1 MKIHDF
7 FCSYNFDVCLQRF
20 MIRERKKRNIKR
32 LLREEDEK
40 GKQYSTFYL
49 GNRVNENSWNMKQE
63 GWVLGEH
70 AGNEPDLVAGLQRTE
85 ESQSEEGSKLYSRE
99 RQRSIVRDKSRV
111 RIKKWDKV
119 IMGSKC
125 GKFQIKQD
133 AESKAGWKKAFTISC
148 WKLPRKWWLHQV
160 ADFLKLATLYLLP
173 VDLLVQPH

>member
-63 GWVLGEH
+63 G
-70 AGNEPDLVAGLQRTE
+70 
-85 ESQSEEGSKLYSRE
+85 
-99 RQRSIVRDKSRV
+99 
-111 RIKKWDKV
+111 
-119 IMGSKC
+119 
-125 GKFQIKQD
+125 
-133 AESKAGWKKAFTISC
+133 
-148 WKLPRKWWLHQV
+148 
-160 ADFLKLATLYLLP
+160 
-173 VDLLVQPH
+173 